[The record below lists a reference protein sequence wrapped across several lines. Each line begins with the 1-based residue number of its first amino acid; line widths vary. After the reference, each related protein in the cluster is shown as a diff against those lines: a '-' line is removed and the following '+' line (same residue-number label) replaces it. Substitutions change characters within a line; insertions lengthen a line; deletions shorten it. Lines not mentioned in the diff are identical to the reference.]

1 MRRIL
6 IPIFWLLGCVACKR
20 QEQVQP
26 ASPANASNS
35 QYTAA
40 NLSIAQYKDIRRNE
54 LSTDTVYFSVSARAT
69 FGTLEQNL
77 SVYAYGHKFDC
88 DRDYSGAVY
97 YSWGTQTSAAGIPDF
112 DAVPTTWEV
121 RAANGYSDMSYETTM
136 LPFYKDTI
144 PYAFH
149 KTGPLTIPLTANASA
164 GADSIHIRITGTR
177 SNIDTAVVNG
187 TAAVTLDAAALSAV
201 FTSPDV
207 EYSKL
212 QVMFV
217 KWYSTNSN
225 GKVYKISS
233 TSDNIYDIK
242 VLP

>member
-97 YSWGTQTSAAGIPDF
+97 YSWGTQTSAGL
-112 DAVPTTWEV
+112 E
-121 RAANGYSDMSYETTM
+121 R
-136 LPFYKDTI
+136 L
-144 PYAFH
+144 
-149 KTGPLTIPLTANASA
+149 
-164 GADSIHIRITGTR
+164 
-177 SNIDTAVVNG
+177 
-187 TAAVTLDAAALSAV
+187 
-201 FTSPDV
+201 
-207 EYSKL
+207 
-212 QVMFV
+212 
-217 KWYSTNSN
+217 
-225 GKVYKISS
+225 
-233 TSDNIYDIK
+233 
-242 VLP
+242 